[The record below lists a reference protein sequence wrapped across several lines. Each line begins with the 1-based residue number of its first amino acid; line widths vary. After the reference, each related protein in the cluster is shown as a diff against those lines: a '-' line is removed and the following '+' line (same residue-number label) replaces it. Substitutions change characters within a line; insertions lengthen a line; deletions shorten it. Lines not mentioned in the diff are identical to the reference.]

1 MVVVLI
7 TVCEICPSLF
17 QEYIFF
23 DRRIDI
29 LSPLS
34 EGMSISGYVIGD
46 RDIL

>member
-1 MVVVLI
+1 MKFVP
-7 TVCEICPSLF
+7 CYF
-17 QEYIFF
+17 RGAFFF

-34 EGMSISGYVIGD
+34 DGMSISGYVIGD